1 MSFKTFCIS
10 CVCVEKVELSGT
22 EMELCI
28 IVSTFCLTGSVLCD
42 PQNPI
47 KSAMRIR
54 ARIVIFNLE
63 LPITKGFTVRSKM
76 FSYK

>member
-1 MSFKTFCIS
+1 MLYACI
-10 CVCVEKVELSGT
+10 V
-22 EMELCI
+22 
-28 IVSTFCLTGSVLCD
+28 GSAICD

-63 LPITKGFTVRSKM
+63 LPITKGFTVR
-76 FSYK
+76 